1 LLPTR
6 EIMPQHQAVAARR
19 FSISRFRA
27 VAIHT
32 IVVLACAPSLYAQT
46 VNLTL
51 GWDRN
56 AEPDV
61 AGYVVSIGTQSG
73 QYTTNIDVGNATTRT
88 VSLAVGSR
96 YYFAVRAY
104 NTSRQFSPYSNEI
117 QQVLNAPRA
126 TPTVFGDSDGDGRAD
141 PFVFRPSTGQWSVL
155 SSTTNYTTGG
165 TRTLGVPG
173 DVPIPGDYDGDGK
186 MDLAV
191 YRPSTGGWYI
201 LWSAVNYSDGEVHQ
215 WGGQPGDI
223 PIAADFDGDGR
234 TDLTIFRP
242 SSGVWYTSLSTL
254 GYTGSVTRQS
264 VGRAGD
270 VPLAGD
276 FDGDGKSDIIIYRP
290 SSGMWYGLSSS
301 SNYSESWARQ
311 WGGQSGDTPITAD
324 FDGDGRADVTIY
336 RPSSGMWSVLS
347 STSNYTSGPSIQWG
361 QSGDVPVAA
370 DYKGD
375 GSADFAVYRPSTD
388 TWLISGLGAYKW
400 ASTGP
405 SPDRTRIPSAP
416 LIVDTDLAVWTLG
429 PGEQILKD
437 GRQVAGGFASQI
449 LWYQGVIYVLGDDN
463 NWWQW
468 TGNAWTFTGSADPS
482 AGPSAGPSPDR
493 TRIPSAP
500 VIIDTNLAVWTLGP
514 GEEILKDGRQAAGAF
529 GSQIL
534 WYQGVIYVLGDD
546 NNWWR
551 WTGNTW
557 TFAGSRDPSG

>member
-1 LLPTR
+1 
-6 EIMPQHQAVAARR
+6 MPQHQTAAARR
-19 FSISRFRA
+19 LSISRFRA
-27 VAIHT
+27 VAIHS
-32 IVVLACAPSLYAQT
+32 IIVLAFAPSLYAQT

-51 GWDRN
+51 AWDRN
-56 AEPDV
+56 PEPNI

-73 QYTTNIDVGNATTRT
+73 QYTTNIDVGNVTTRT
-88 VSLAVGSR
+88 VTLAVGSR

-141 PFVFRPSTGQWSVL
+141 PFVFRPSTAEWLVL
-155 SSTTNYTTGG
+155 SSTTNYATGG
-165 TRTLGVPG
+165 TRTWGMPG
-173 DVPIPGDYDGDGK
+173 DVPVPGDYDGDGK

-290 SSGMWYGLSSS
+290 SSGVWYGLSSS
-301 SNYSESWARQ
+301 SNYSESWTRQ
-311 WGGQSGDTPITAD
+311 WGGQPGDTPITAD
-324 FDGDGRADVTIY
+324 FDGDGKADVTIY

-347 STSNYTSGPSIQWG
+347 SISNYTSGPSSQWG

-388 TWLISGLGAYKW
+388 TWLISGLGTYKW
-400 ASTGP
+400 GSASP
-405 SPDRTRIPSAP
+405 SQDRTRIPPAP
-416 LIVDTDLAVWTLG
+416 LIIDTSLAVWTLG
-429 PGEQILKD
+429 PGEEILKD
-437 GRQVAGGFASQI
+437 GRQAAGGFASQI
-449 LWYQGVIYVLGDDN
+449 LWYQGEIYVLGDDN
-463 NWWQW
+463 KWWRW
-468 TGNAWTFTGSADPS
+468 TGNTWTFAGLTDPS

-500 VIIDTNLAVWTLGP
+500 LIVDTNLAVWTLGP
-514 GEEILKDGRQAAGAF
+514 GEEILKDGQQAAGAF

-534 WYQGVIYVLGDD
+534 WYQSQIYVLGDD